1 MSLNLYGS
9 MNEANT
15 ASLVALI
22 LVVLLVVGSAVA
34 LHRIIRLKGR
44 LRPYLHTFETASVGM
59 THSTLNG
66 SWIRVNAKMQEI
78 TGYSDEELMTR
89 NIRDLTLDDDM
100 ERNEELNRQLV
111 AGEIDS
117 YELQKRY
124 RRKDG
129 QIVWVKVT
137 ATLARGADGHP
148 HYYIAIVEDIDELKR
163 SELAREES
171 EARFRAFWDNS
182 PFNQTLKDPKGNLL
196 DVNATYRRT
205 YAIPKTNIVGQTLS
219 DVHDDAWA
227 PQIDDFDREVLRTQT
242 TQTAD
247 ITVPGKDGEDTI
259 IRITKFPV
267 YDSNNE
273 VAGVGGI
280 SYDITN
286 QVHAAQEIREREE
299 RFRATFDQ
307 AAVGIAHLSFDGN
320 WLRINARYCEILGYT
335 EDELRALSFRD
346 ITHPDDL
353 SADLDSRASLIAG
366 TSDAYTREKRYI
378 RKDGSPV
385 WVVVTA
391 SKTDQSGS
399 HASYLIVVV
408 EDITDRKNA
417 ELALAARVEQQTA
430 IMEIGQHALSEPDLE
445 VLLNST
451 ANVIGRIMGVD
462 YCLISQRGRTSSEFS
477 IISANDAGRKYV
489 GWPVEPRI
497 RHLKTLFEAPALK
510 PVVFHRG
517 EPDSPDITSPIMED
531 IGTISAAS
539 VVIAGV
545 DATPRGIL
553 IVHHRSRR
561 EFTSDEITFLQT
573 AANILSS
580 AISREHISS
589 DLAEREEMLDTVL
602 ENAAD
607 GIIVADARGDII
619 MANRASEEVFGFGH
633 KEILRLNLRDLVPI
647 TYESASGSSDVGPRP
662 QFSTREMIGIHKDQT
677 KIPIEVAMTQ
687 FESPAG
693 TMHISLVRDI
703 TEQKSLQS
711 QLTHASKLA
720 TVGEMAA
727 GIAHE
732 LNQPLNIMRMA
743 ADNVLIRADA
753 GTADLDY
760 AKENLQLI
768 SEQAGRMGEI
778 ILHMRVFSRQD
789 TSDFI
794 AFDPAR
800 AVRNACELMRG
811 QLELEGVVLDVRL
824 PHDNHAVLGSES
836 QLEQVLINMIT
847 NARDSVRETSP
858 TDNGS
863 EVIGTIGVELTEDTD
878 GAVVCIR
885 VRDTGG
891 GISDASL
898 ERIFD
903 PFFTTKEVGVGTG
916 LGLSVSYGIVN
927 AMGGSIVAQNIE
939 GGCEFVVELPITH
952 ETENEISAGLPTLQ
966 AQELQ

>member
-1 MSLNLYGS
+1 MSLELFGS
-9 MNEANT
+9 MNEAST
-15 ASLVALI
+15 AYLIALLLLVALVI
-22 LVVLLVVGSAVA
+22 GGGVA
-34 LHRIIRLKGR
+34 THRIYRLKGQ

-59 THSTLNG
+59 THSTLDG

-78 TGYSDEELMTR
+78 TGYSIDELMVR
-89 NIRDLTLDDDM
+89 KIRDLTLDDDL
-100 ERNEELNRQLV
+100 ERNEQLNRQLI
-111 AGEIDS
+111 AGMIDS
-117 YELQKRY
+117 YDLQKRY

-129 QIVWVKVT
+129 QIVWVNVT
-137 ATLARGADGHP
+137 ATLARRPDGHP
-148 HYYIAIVEDIDELKR
+148 DYYIAIVEDIDELKR
-163 SELAREES
+163 AELAREES

-205 YAIPKTNIVGQTLS
+205 YGIPQKNIVGQTLS

-227 PQIDDFDREVLRTQT
+227 PQIDDFDREVLRTRT

-247 ITVPGKDGEDTI
+247 ITVPGKGEEEII

-267 YDSNNE
+267 YDSKNQ

-286 QVHAAQEIREREE
+286 QVRAAQEIREREE

-335 EDELRALSFRD
+335 EAELRALSFRD

-353 SADLDSRASLIAG
+353 SADLDARASLIAG
-366 TSDAYTREKRYI
+366 TSDAYSREKRYI
-378 RKDGSPV
+378 RKDGSQV
-385 WVVVTA
+385 WVAVTA
-391 SKTDQSGS
+391 SRTDQSGS
-399 HASYLIVVV
+399 QPPYLIVVV
-408 EDITDRKNA
+408 EDISDRKNA
-417 ELALAARVEQQTA
+417 ELTLAARIEQQTA
-430 IMEIGQHALSEPDLE
+430 IMKMGQHALSEPDLE
-445 VLLNST
+445 VLLNTT
-451 ANVIGRIMGVD
+451 ANVIAQIMSVD
-462 YCLISQRGRTSSEFS
+462 ICLISQRDRNSSEFS
-477 IISANDAGRKYV
+477 IVSANDAGRKYV

-497 RHLKTLFEAPALK
+497 RHLKTLFEAPALE

-539 VVIAGV
+539 VVIAGG
-545 DATPRGIL
+545 ASPRGIL
-553 IVHHRSRR
+553 IIHNRTHR
-561 EFTSDEITFLQT
+561 EFTNDEITFLQT
-573 AANILSS
+573 AANILSA
-580 AISREHISS
+580 AIARDHISS
-589 DLAEREEMLDTVL
+589 DLVEREEMLDTVL

-607 GIIVADARGDII
+607 GIIVADAHGDII
-619 MANRASEEVFGFGH
+619 MANRASEDIFGFDH
-633 KEILRLNLRDLVPI
+633 AALLRLNLRDLVPI
-647 TYESASGSSDVGPRP
+647 TYETASGNSDISLRP

-687 FESPAG
+687 FESPTG

-711 QLTHASKLA
+711 QLIQASKLA

-760 AKENLQLI
+760 ATKNLELI
-768 SEQAGRMGEI
+768 SEQAGRMGKI
-778 ILHMRVFSRQD
+778 ILHMRVFSRHD
-789 TSDFI
+789 TSDFV

-811 QLELEGVVLDVRL
+811 QLELEAVVLEVKL
-824 PHDNHAVLGSES
+824 PPDNHAVHGSES
-836 QLEQVLINMIT
+836 QLEQVLINMMT
-847 NARDSVRETSP
+847 NARDSIRDTSP
-858 TDNGS
+858 TGNGK
-863 EVIGTIGVELTEDTD
+863 EVIGTIDVELMEDTD
-878 GAVVCIR
+878 DAVVCIR

-891 GISDASL
+891 GISEASL

-916 LGLSVSYGIVN
+916 LGLSVSYGIVKG
-927 AMGGSIVAQNIE
+927 MGGSIVARNID

-952 ETENEISAGLPTLQ
+952 ETEHEASAGRSTLQ
-966 AQELQ
+966 AQELR